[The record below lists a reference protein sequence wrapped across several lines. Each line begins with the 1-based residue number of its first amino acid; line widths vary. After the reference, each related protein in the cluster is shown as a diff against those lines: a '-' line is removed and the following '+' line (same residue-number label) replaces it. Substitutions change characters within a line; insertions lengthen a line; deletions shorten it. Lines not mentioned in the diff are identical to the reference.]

1 MFFLPQTLCN
11 RGAQV
16 LQNKSLNVED
26 AANELISML
35 CDIGEEEEEEEEEEE
50 GEEDRE
56 DEGII

>member
-1 MFFLPQTLCN
+1 M
-11 RGAQV
+11 
-16 LQNKSLNVED
+16 QNKSLNVED